1 VGIWGK
7 GMTERTAAGKEDR
20 VDTAEFLGQVDLF
33 KHLEPEIL
41 QALGSRM
48 SMVYLLEGHII
59 QDNGPPG
66 GLYII
71 ESGMA
76 KVTKAAERG
85 EAEAVLAILKP
96 GSSFGEI
103 SLIDGLPS
111 SANVTTMEPT

>member
-1 VGIWGK
+1 
-7 GMTERTAAGKEDR
+7 MTERFEVSIENR
-20 VDTAEFLGQVDLF
+20 LDTAEFLGRVDLF

-41 QALGSRM
+41 QELGSRM
-48 SMVYLLEGHII
+48 RMVYFLEGHII

-66 GLYII
+66 GLYFI

-103 SLIDGLPS
+103 SL
-111 SANVTTMEPT
+111 NRRPTQLG